1 MELTIDLKKLK
12 ESGLFVEDFFALA
25 LINSGENPEE
35 YLMNDPHSL
44 RLLEDEMWIKSTE
57 EGYELRSKG
66 RELFE
71 SKATVTFEQF
81 WEHYHTVTKLPKTDR
96 AAAETKWKR
105 LKPKEKEKAIEMVE
119 AYYGSLNDKKYC
131 RKARTYLE
139 NKNFN
144 DEFKIV
150 KDVTTIRINE
160 MI

>member
-1 MELTIDLKKLK
+1 MELTIDLKALK
-12 ESGLFVEDFFALA
+12 ESGLFVDEFVFLA
-25 LINSGENPEE
+25 LINEGEDPLGGDYHWPSGILERMEN
-35 YLMNDPHSL
+35 N
-44 RLLEDEMWIKSTE
+44 MWIKYCEDSI
-57 EGYELRSKG
+57 ELRSKAK
-66 RELFE
+66 ELFE

-144 DEFKIV
+144 DEFKHLKEE
-150 KDVTTIRINE
+150 KDWTVQRA
-160 MI
+160 